1 MLSTPSV
8 FGNLFFFSIHSSHL
22 SVPKVRGCANTFTP
36 EFDLIYTD
44 YNGMAFMTMDIS
56 PNMSPYL

>member
-1 MLSTPSV
+1 MLSTSSISV
-8 FGNLFFFSIHSSHL
+8 DLFFFIYSSHL
-22 SVPKVRGCANTFTP
+22 SVPKVRGCANAFIP

-44 YNGMAFMTMDIS
+44 YNGMAFMTIDVA